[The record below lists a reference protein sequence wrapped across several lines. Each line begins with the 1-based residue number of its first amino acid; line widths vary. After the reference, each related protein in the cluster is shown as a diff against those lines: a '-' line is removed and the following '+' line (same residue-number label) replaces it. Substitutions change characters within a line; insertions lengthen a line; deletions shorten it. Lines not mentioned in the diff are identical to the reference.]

1 VSSSPDIRRIAEK
14 YRRETFRLPYVL
26 SKEQFGEETRK
37 RLSSDCSSRAR
48 VYLRERWGVDFDS
61 LELNLQGVVLP
72 RQLARFDAEAL
83 MSFAIARDLG
93 VPFGILELTL
103 DCWMP
108 APYKDSFISQ
118 YVWDVDGAVIL
129 RETVPK
135 PEPYTSLD
143 ALRNACGEN
152 MAEAFRQAT
161 RQVLQMAYTCD
172 LSSIYSKIVLMNL
185 RSNGQKI
192 GQLFVKEGNLLVPQ
206 AFYNGRYGKYSLEDI
221 EGFALEG
228 KVRPS
233 ASWNYSEFYLLL
245 PGILCPELAYA
256 VSPFEF
262 DSGKIPEIARLAF
275 KAVESTSGFCPLC
288 VPFPPISTID
298 PIRLKSKLGK
308 YPEYAVLKTMTP
320 ESLFGLLPD
329 LSGCA
334 DIWELAFR
342 VMYVLED
349 AVKSAKVRY

>member
-1 VSSSPDIRRIAEK
+1 M
-14 YRRETFRLPYVL
+14 
-26 SKEQFGEETRK
+26 G
-37 RLSSDCSSRAR
+37 
-48 VYLRERWGVDFDS
+48 
-61 LELNLQGVVLP
+61 
-72 RQLARFDAEAL
+72 
-83 MSFAIARDLG
+83 FAIARELG

-143 ALRNACGEN
+143 ALRNARWDNTVYSFREL
-152 MAEAFRQAT
+152 FRQI
-161 RQVLQMAYTCD
+161 LPMAYTRD
-172 LSSIYSKIVLMNL
+172 LSPIYSKIVLMNL

-192 GQLFVKEGNLLVPQ
+192 GQLFVKEGDLLVPQ
-206 AFYNGRYGKYSLEDI
+206 TFYNGKYGKYSLEDI
-221 EGFALEG
+221 EGFALEE

-262 DSGKIPEIARLAF
+262 DKGKIPKIARLAF

-288 VPFPPISTID
+288 VPFPPISAID
-298 PIRLKSKLGK
+298 PPRLKSKLGK
-308 YPEYAVLKTMTP
+308 YPEYAVLKTQAP

-329 LSGCA
+329 ISECA
-334 DIWELAFR
+334 DLWELAFR
-342 VMYVLED
+342 VMYSLED

>member
-1 VSSSPDIRRIAEK
+1 MRSDIRGIAEK
-14 YRRETFRLPYVL
+14 YCRETFRLPYVL
-26 SKEQFGEETRK
+26 SKEQFGEETRQ
-37 RLSSDCSSRAR
+37 RASSDCSSKAR
-48 VYLRERWGVDFDS
+48 KYLKERWGVDFDS
-61 LELNLQGVVLP
+61 LELNLCGVVLP
-72 RQLARFDAEAL
+72 RQLARLDAEAL
-83 MSFAIARDLG
+83 MGFAIARELG

-118 YVWDVDGAVIL
+118 YVWDVDNAIVL

-143 ALRNACGEN
+143 ELRNARGDL
-152 MAEAFRQAT
+152 MADSFRQEAG
-161 RQVLQMAYTCD
+161 RIPQVSYVRD
-172 LSSIYSKIVLMNL
+172 LSPFYSKIVLMNL
-185 RSNGQKI
+185 KSSGQKI
-192 GQLFVKEGNLLVPQ
+192 GQLFVKEGRLLIPQ
-206 AFYNGRYGKYSLEDI
+206 TFYGGKYGKYSLEDI
-221 EGFALEG
+221 EKLALEG

-275 KAVESTSGFCPLC
+275 KAVESISDFCPLC
-288 VPFPPISTID
+288 VPFPPINAFND
-298 PIRLKSKLGK
+298 LLRLKSKLGK
-308 YPEYAVLKTMTP
+308 YPEYAVLRTP
-320 ESLFGLLPD
+320 TPLGLLPD

-334 DIWELAFR
+334 DLWELAFR
-342 VMYVLED
+342 VMYALED